1 MRAWIIYAMAASAAY
16 GLSAIPLKYAAN
28 RNNLSAPSELVLLSS
43 CAGALIGSVAYLI
56 FSWKSASAL
65 MFANKEA
72 IVWSGLSGLISVAG
86 SLAVIKALGHPLS
99 DTSNVMALMNTN
111 VFFTVVFGAI
121 IFGEM
126 PEGIELVRVILGALF
141 IVVGAGIIAGKG

>member
-1 MRAWIIYAMAASAAY
+1 MRSWIIYAMAASAAY

-43 CAGALIGSVAYLI
+43 CAGALIGAVAYLI
-56 FSWKSASAL
+56 FSGKSAHAL
-65 MFANKEA
+65 MFTNKDA
-72 IVWSGLSGLISVAG
+72 VLWSGFSGIISVAG
-86 SLAVIKALGHPLS
+86 SLAVIKALSHPLS
-99 DTSNVMALMNTN
+99 NTANVMALMNTN

-126 PEGIELVRVILGALF
+126 PEGIELARVMAGSLLIWMG
-141 IVVGAGIIAGKG
+141 VVIICR

>member
-28 RNNLSAPSELVLLSS
+28 RNNLSVPSELVLLSS
-43 CAGALIGSVAYLI
+43 YAGALIGAVAYLL
-56 FSWKSASAL
+56 FSGKSAPAL
-65 MFANKEA
+65 MLTNIDA
-72 IVWSGLSGLISVAG
+72 IFWSGLSGLISVAG
-86 SLAVIKALGHPLS
+86 SLAVIKALSHPLS
-99 DTSNVMALMNTN
+99 NTANVMALMNTN

-126 PEGIELVRVILGALF
+126 PEGFELARVITGALL
-141 IVVGAGIIAGKG
+141 ILVGVAMICR